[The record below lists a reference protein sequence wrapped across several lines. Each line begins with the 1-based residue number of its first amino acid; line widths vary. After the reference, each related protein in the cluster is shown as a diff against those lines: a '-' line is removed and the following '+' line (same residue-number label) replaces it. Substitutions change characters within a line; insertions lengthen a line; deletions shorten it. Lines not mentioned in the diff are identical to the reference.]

1 MNLKAILL
9 DVDNTLLDFNLCAQE
24 SLKEAMEQCGI
35 AYEDGMYP
43 VFERENNQIWKE
55 LEQGLLTREELHVQ
69 RFARVLRALHLEE
82 CADSTAVEDVFQ
94 KCVGESAVPVT
105 GALELVQYLAE
116 KYPLYVASNARQFR
130 QVKRLEKAGM
140 MPYIREVFSSE
151 KMGANKP
158 AREFFDGCFAAMEG
172 IAPDECVIIGDSL
185 SADIEGGKAYG
196 MKTIWYNH
204 DQLPVPENCIAD
216 DVVHSL
222 DEIQNIL

>member
-9 DVDNTLLDFNLCAQE
+9 DVDNTLLDFNECARV
-24 SLKEAMEQCGI
+24 SLKEAMEQCGFV
-35 AYEDGMYP
+35 YQDSMYA

-158 AREFFDGCFAAMEG
+158 AKAFFDGCFAAMEG
-172 IAPDECVIIGDSL
+172 IARGECVIIGDSL
-185 SADIEGGKAYG
+185 SADIEGGRTCG
-196 MKTIWYNH
+196 LKTIWYNH
-204 DQLPVPENCIAD
+204 DKLPVPDNCPAD
-216 DVVHSL
+216 FVVNSL
-222 DEIQNIL
+222 EEITDIL

>member
-105 GALELVQYLAE
+105 GAPELVQYLAE

-158 AREFFDGCFAAMEG
+158 AKAFFDGCMASLPGVKAE
-172 IAPDECVIIGDSL
+172 ECMIIGDSL
-185 SADIEGGKAYG
+185 SADIEGGMAYG

-204 DQLPVPENCIAD
+204 DKLPVPDNCPAD
-216 DVVHSL
+216 FVVNSL
-222 DEIQNIL
+222 EEITDIL